1 MFKKIYSLF
10 LLLIM
15 LSTIHAFQARNVKFI
30 SINTTIPLK
39 IQDSNTSLFIDRAL
53 SGALTDLARINSNA
67 KWSFTLK
74 VSPRNKVQNAIKKG
88 VMMTSNNFANEV
100 DADIVITRSVTE
112 IVDGVYDVSLI
123 IESNR
128 EQLSSQNSKIISAKG
143 VSKSEQGRNL
153 RLELLNHLVGQLNDM
168 YPNENS
174 LSKKEYSEAAIK
186 KFGPK
191 PSINDLGG
199 TVNRNSKKE
208 IKIVIPTSE
217 ESVKFNL
224 VSQPENG
231 VASLSGN
238 TVSYLPNEGFA
249 GKENLKYLSKNENG
263 MFSIASIEIKV
274 INNSPKT
281 KNISLNVEAGES
293 LSIDLSKYASDINGD
308 RLNYTLL
315 ETSSS
320 LSGTISSKGSKIV
333 YNSNP
338 NFSGKENLSFFASDD
353 LGAKSNISN
362 INIITLE
369 NSKKKAE
376 AARKAA
382 ALEAARSASEKAA
395 ALEAA
400 RLASEKAAQE
410 AARSASEKAARE
422 AAAADRKKAQA
433 DRKKA
438 EEELAE
444 QRAREDLAFQKA
456 EEARKK
462 AEEARKKSDRE
473 SGLVG
478 SNIENDS
485 TEVSENI
492 SGSSDSEQEDGGMNL
507 TVILGGVLLLALLAG
522 GGGGGGGGGGI
533 ATGTIDIGILLP

>member
-1 MFKKIYSLF
+1 MFKKIHNLF

-39 IQDSNTSLFIDRAL
+39 LEDNTSLFIDRAL
-53 SGALTDLARINSNA
+53 SGALTDLARINTNA

-88 VMMTSNNFANEV
+88 IMMTSNNFANEV
-100 DADIVITRSVTE
+100 EADIVITRSVTE
-112 IVDGVYDVSLI
+112 IVDGVYDVFFI

-128 EQLSSQNSKIISAKG
+128 ESLSSQNSKIISFKG

-153 RLELLNHLVGQLNDM
+153 RLELLNHLVDQLNGM
-168 YPNENS
+168 YPNENP
-174 LSKKEYSEAAIK
+174 LSKKEYSAASLK

-191 PSINDLGG
+191 PSINILEG
-199 TVNRNSKKE
+199 TVNRNSDGM
-208 IKIVIPTSE
+208 KIVIPTTE
-217 ESVKFNL
+217 EGIDFNL
-224 VSQPENG
+224 VSQPKNG
-231 VASLSGN
+231 KASISGNSLSY
-238 TVSYLPNEGFA
+238 TPNKGFA
-249 GKENLKYLSKNENG
+249 GEETFKYLSKNKNG
-263 MFSIASIEIKV
+263 MFSVASVEIKV

-281 KNISLNVEAGES
+281 KNVSLNVEAGES
-293 LSIDLSKYASDINGD
+293 LSIDLSKYASDVNGD

-320 LSGTISSKGSKIV
+320 LSGTISNRGSKII

-338 NFSGKENLSFFASDD
+338 NFSGRENLSFFASDD
-353 LGAKSNISN
+353 LGAKSNISDIN
-362 INIITLE
+362 IIIKKPANSNNEQIITLE
-369 NSKKKAE
+369 KAD
-376 AARKAA
+376 AAR
-382 ALEAARSASEKAA
+382 KAA

-410 AARSASEKAARE
+410 AARLASEKAAQE
-422 AAAADRKKAQA
+422 AATA

-438 EEELAE
+438 EADRKKAEADRKKAEAEFAE
-444 QRAREDLAFQKA
+444 QQAREDLAL
-456 EEARKK
+456 KK
-462 AEEARKKSDRE
+462 AEEARKRADRE

-478 SNIENDS
+478 WNIEDDS
-485 TEVSENI
+485 TKDSENI
-492 SGSSDSEQEDGGMNL
+492 SDSSDSEQEDGGMNL
-507 TVILGGVLLLALLAG
+507 TLILGGVLLLALLA

>member
-128 EQLSSQNSKIISAKG
+128 ERLSSQNSKIISAKG

-217 ESVKFNL
+217 EGVKFNL
-224 VSQPENG
+224 VSQPKNG

-238 TVSYLPNEGFA
+238 TFSYMPNKGFA
-249 GKENLKYLSKNENG
+249 GNENLKYLSKNENG

-376 AARKAA
+376 AARQAV
-382 ALEAARSASEKAA
+382 

-400 RLASEKAAQE
+400 RLASEKAAQ
-410 AARSASEKAARE
+410 E

-444 QRAREDLAFQKA
+444 QRARDDLAFQKA

-462 AEEARKKSDRE
+462 ADRE

-478 SNIENDS
+478 WNIEDDS

-522 GGGGGGGGGGI
+522 GGGGGGGGGI